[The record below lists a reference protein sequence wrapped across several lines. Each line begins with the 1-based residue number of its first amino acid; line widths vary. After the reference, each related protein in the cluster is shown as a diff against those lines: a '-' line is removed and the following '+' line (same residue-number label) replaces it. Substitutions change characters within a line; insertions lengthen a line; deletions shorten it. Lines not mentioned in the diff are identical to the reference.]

1 MQFTLGSV
9 LTATL
14 VLALYLGMAQT
25 AGYLVAAG
33 ILLALLVLWGAI
45 RWRRRGRVLWL
56 RLGAGVF
63 ALTAIWFLAVDRSWF
78 SMHCADCYHSE
89 NIEQYRILGIPV
101 HTHVRTVPSDMERIL
116 GDLGAPCDHA
126 NGHPWHKH
134 RYWGLVILAC
144 PNINGIY
151 HLSGD
156 SNDYTAEMAERVR
169 RAGKEDP
176 QLGPELH
183 ELVVEKHDY
192 KTFWKKVEES
202 TGFSP

>member
-1 MQFTLGSV
+1 MQFTLRSV

-56 RLGAGVF
+56 RLGAGVL
-63 ALTAIWFLAVDRSWF
+63 ALTAIWFLAVDWSWF
-78 SMHCADCYHSE
+78 FMHCPDCYHSE

-101 HTHVRTVPSDMERIL
+101 YTHVRTLPSDMERIL
-116 GDLGAPCDHA
+116 EDLGAPCDHA
-126 NGHPWHKH
+126 NGHSWHTRRH
-134 RYWGLVILAC
+134 WGLVIPAC
-144 PNINGIY
+144 PNINGILC
-151 HLSGD
+151 LSGD
-156 SNDYTAEMAERVR
+156 SNYYTPEVAARVR
-169 RAGKEDP
+169 RVGKENP

-192 KTFWKKVEES
+192 KTFWKKVAES